1 MDINYGKNKEKNM
14 EELVRN
20 AMNLSE
26 AYTVASEQIR
36 LYTSMT
42 EEIIKIT
49 ASAPMDETKNKINK
63 IIKTY
68 IHEIHK
74 LYKKIK

>member
-14 EELVRN
+14 EELVFN
-20 AMNLSE
+20 VMNLSE

-49 ASAPMDETKNKINK
+49 ASAPRDETKIKINQ
-63 IIKTY
+63 IMKTY
-68 IHEIHK
+68 LHEIHE
-74 LYKKIK
+74 LYKKK